1 MLTSFWVG
9 ASLAPARWSTMQSYQ
24 EQEVSLH
31 RLLQLTA
38 AAPDYVQ
45 VKPKGFKAILQSTVE
60 FLEAHDIQAH
70 LLVKLPVG
78 DLWNEDVLRYGQGLE
93 LPYRVLRF
101 ARPDAE
107 PSPNLGNEVVV
118 PLPESH
124 TWRGDYFVVV
134 QSESFAAMLIAHRL
148 QPLSATPT
156 GQSQRLTP
164 EGQRDSEDDDE
175 ASPLLE
181 EATAARSSYLSVCCS
196 INPDLVATVVSAIR
210 RQIDQGLGTAD
221 VGLDLAALTQQWPQ
235 LRPTH
240 SLTPTYL
247 TLVDRWLNWQ
257 LKRQEHL
264 RQSAST
270 YRRQALNMS
279 SLSSQNEVLINTLR
293 LKDDFLNTVGQ
304 ELRTPLTTIKT
315 ALTLLDSPHLKP
327 PQRQRY
333 MEMISHECDR
343 QSALISGVLNLLQM
357 ETSVS
362 QAQLDPLNLSETVPP
377 VVSTY
382 QPLAEEKG
390 IMLAYTIP
398 SRLPPVLCPDS
409 WLRQVMIHLLN
420 NSLKY
425 TPSGGQVWVTASSTA
440 DHAEIEVRDTGIGI
454 SAGDLPHIFEH
465 FYRGR
470 NLPPA
475 ETEGAGLGLSIVQQ
489 LLLYCGGTVVTRSQ
503 PGEGTTMVVRLPIH
517 HRRS

>member
-1 MLTSFWVG
+1 
-9 ASLAPARWSTMQSYQ
+9 MQSYQ

-45 VKPKGFKAILQSTVE
+45 VKPKGFKAILQSMVE

-78 DLWNEDVLRYGQGLE
+78 DPWNEDVLRYGQGLA
-93 LPYRVLRF
+93 LPHRVLRF

-107 PSPNLGNEVVV
+107 ALGLGNDVVV
-118 PLPESH
+118 PLPDSH

-134 QSESFAAMLIAHRL
+134 QSESFAAMLLAHRL

-156 GQSQRLTP
+156 GERQRLT
-164 EGQRDSEDDDE
+164 EGQRDPEDDDE
-175 ASPLLE
+175 ASPPLE
-181 EATAARSSYLSVCCS
+181 EATARSSYLSVCCS
-196 INPDLVATVVSAIR
+196 VNPDLVATVVSAIR
-210 RQIDQGLGTAD
+210 RQIDQGLGTANA
-221 VGLDLAALTQQWPQ
+221 GLDLATLTQQWPQ
-235 LRPTH
+235 LRPTQ
-240 SLTPTYL
+240 SLTPAYL
-247 TLVDRWLNWQ
+247 SLVDRWLNWQ
-257 LKRQEHL
+257 LTRQEHL

-270 YRRQALNMS
+270 YRRQALSMS

-362 QAQLDPLNLSETVPP
+362 QTQLAPLNLSETVPP

-382 QPLAEEKG
+382 QPLAAEKG

-398 SRLPPVLCPDS
+398 RQVPPVLCPDS

-425 TPSGGQVWVTASSTA
+425 TLSGGQVWVTASSTA
-440 DHAEIEVRDTGIGI
+440 DYAEIEVRDTGTGI
-454 SAGDLPHIFEH
+454 SASDLPHIFEQ

-475 ETEGAGLGLSIVQQ
+475 ETEGAGLGLSIVRQ
-489 LLLYCGGTVVTRSQ
+489 LLLYCGGTVVARSQ
-503 PGEGTTMVVRLPIH
+503 PGEGTTLVVRLPIH
-517 HRRS
+517 HRRP